1 MRGVR
6 ELQVGLGGVHG
17 MGRWAQEGAT
27 GVVGRWLR
35 GGDGVVGGGDGYA
48 TDAPGTLPAALAAI
62 RERGARIGWLHP
74 TVQIPQSEAMQAA
87 AHLVYR
93 FMPAHNLA
101 SLARLHEMVA

>member
-1 MRGVR
+1 
-6 ELQVGLGGVHG
+6 
-17 MGRWAQEGAT
+17 
-27 GVVGRWLR
+27 
-35 GGDGVVGGGDGYA
+35 
-48 TDAPGTLPAALAAI
+48 
-62 RERGARIGWLHP
+62 LHP